1 MKRSGTLRWAK
12 IADEA
17 CFDLGLIRLNILLVT
32 ASESAPLLT
41 TLRWLSAQVNF
52 PASRLPD
59 AAERL
64 LLMSVV
70 HEVEE
75 IAFNASKTPIQRREN
90 AKESAM
96 RAHAMRRSLVHFRCD
111 NSAKV

>member
-1 MKRSGTLRWAK
+1 
-12 IADEA
+12 
-17 CFDLGLIRLNILLVT
+17 VT
-32 ASESAPLLT
+32 ASESAPFLNI
-41 TLRWLSAQVNF
+41 LRWLSSQANF

-70 HEVEE
+70 NEVEE
-75 IAFNASKTPIQRREN
+75 VAFNASKTPIQRREN

-96 RAHAMRRSLVHFRCD
+96 RAHAMRRSLVHYRCD

>member
-1 MKRSGTLRWAK
+1 
-12 IADEA
+12 
-17 CFDLGLIRLNILLVT
+17 VT
-32 ASESAPLLT
+32 ASDSVPFLNI
-41 TLRWLSAQVNF
+41 LRWLSAQVNF

-70 HEVEE
+70 NEVEE
-75 IAFNASKTPIQRREN
+75 TAFNATKKPIQRREN

-96 RAHAMRRSLVHFRCD
+96 RAHAMRRSLVHYRCD
-111 NSAKV
+111 NGAKV